1 MSVSTNYYSCN
12 LGIGAVRRQVCARVC
27 RFLGAKDVV
36 RAFGSDPLVGM
47 GQQVSFAC
55 IVGLFYVYSR
65 SLLRL
70 SAWVNRSLLR
80 V

>member
-36 RAFGSDPLVGM
+36 RAFGSDPMVGM
-47 GQQVSFAC
+47 GQQVS
-55 IVGLFYVYSR
+55 
-65 SLLRL
+65 
-70 SAWVNRSLLR
+70 LR
-80 V
+80 VP